1 MPRKPLKQKQ
11 RPSLN
16 RIKPIQI
23 DLIGTESSE
32 EIWEKLTPALD
43 DTKVPVPTPGGI
55 YVFQYVAI
63 TPELL
68 YDRYPVVGIQG
79 IFEWGF
85 TGVNLHLKDPRRY
98 NFNQISSE
106 IYQVKKVELE
116 TLLALPLEYLIQNG

>member
-16 RIKPIQI
+16 RIKPIQV

-43 DTKVPVPTPGGI
+43 DTKVPAPTPGGI
-55 YVFQYVAI
+55 YVFQYFAM

-68 YDRYPVVGIQG
+68 YDRYPVVGVQG

-98 NFNQISSE
+98 NFNQVSSQ
-106 IYQVKKVELE
+106 IYQVKKVELD

>member
-16 RIKPIQI
+16 RIKPIQV

-43 DTKVPVPTPGGI
+43 DTKAPAPTPGGI
-55 YVFQYVAI
+55 YVFQYFAM

-68 YDRYPVVGIQG
+68 YDRYPVVGVQG
-79 IFEWGF
+79 VFEWGF

-98 NFNQISSE
+98 NFNQVSSQL
-106 IYQVKKVELE
+106 YQIKKVELD